1 METIPVNLKE
11 RSYDIIIGNN
21 SIKCLGKIIRGLKL
35 GNDAYIITNSTIK
48 KIYGNILIK
57 TLSDSGFNFK
67 FKLIADTE
75 KSKSLN
81 TVSCLI
87 QDLARYDR
95 QKRVFIIAFGGGVIG
110 DISGFIAS
118 IYKRGIPYIQAATTL
133 LAQVD
138 SSIGGKTGI
147 DLKQGKNLVGA
158 FYQPKLVFNDVA
170 MLKTLDLRQIR
181 TGMAEVIKYGIIKD
195 PVLFDY
201 LEKKTNTVKCDKFD
215 TFGGAQTPPF
225 KAGKDCAALSINPE
239 QTPGFISP
247 GCVERIDFEFIVTR
261 CSRIKAKITAQDE
274 KEESGI
280 RTILNFG
287 HTIGHAIEAAGS
299 YKIYN
304 HGEAVALGMLIA
316 ADISVAMG
324 LLNYASMRRIERL
337 IEKIGLPAKI
347 SKIPLKKI
355 ITSHYSDKKFT
366 GKKNKF
372 VLIKSIGKTKIVE
385 AVPIEQIT
393 AALKKRYK

>member
-57 TLSDSGFNFK
+57 TLSDSGFKFK

-215 TFGGAQTPPF
+215 TFAPP
-225 KAGKDCAALSINPE
+225 KAGLSINPE
-239 QTPGFISP
+239 HTPGFISP

-316 ADISVAMG
+316 SDISVAMG
-324 LLNYASMRRIERL
+324 LLNYANMRRIERL

-385 AVPIEQIT
+385 AVPTEQIT